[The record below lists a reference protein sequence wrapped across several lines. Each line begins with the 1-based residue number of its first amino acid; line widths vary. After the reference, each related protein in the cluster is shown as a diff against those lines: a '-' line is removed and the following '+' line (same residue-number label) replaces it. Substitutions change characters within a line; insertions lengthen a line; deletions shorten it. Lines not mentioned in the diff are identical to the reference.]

1 MPVPALDAARPLR
14 VNKERL
20 PFQTD
25 GGVGTRA
32 NLGLI
37 VLRTDQTVEDEF
49 RYLLP
54 DTGGIALY
62 ETRIHNDVVIT
73 PETLR
78 ATADGIPG
86 GVALFPDVPFS
97 VIGFACTSASLT
109 VGEDEVTRRVQAGLP
124 GVAVTNPVTAVRAA
138 LAALGAERIALLTPY
153 LPGINQSLRAALM
166 ARGMDIPVMA
176 SFNESDDNTVARIS
190 PQSLEEAILD
200 IGASQDCD
208 AVFVSCT
215 SLRLARR
222 AAQIEAKLGKPV
234 TSSNHALV
242 WHMLRLAGIAD
253 VIPGAGTLFTRGL

>member
-1 MPVPALDAARPLR
+1 MSVPALDDARPLR

-54 DTGGIALY
+54 DTGGIGLY

-78 ATADGIPG
+78 ATADCIPG
-86 GVALFPDVPFS
+86 GVALFPDVAFN

-124 GVAVTNPVTAVRAA
+124 GVQVTNPVTAVRAA
-138 LAALGAERIALLTPY
+138 LTALGAKRIALLTPY
-153 LPGINQSLRAALM
+153 LPGINRSLRAALM

-176 SFNESDDNTVARIS
+176 SFNESDDNIVARIS
-190 PQSLEEAILD
+190 PAALEAAILD
-200 IGASQDCD
+200 VGASQDCD

-215 SLRLARR
+215 SLRVARIAERVER
-222 AAQIEAKLGKPV
+222 ALGKPV

-242 WHMLRLAGIAD
+242 WHMLRLAGISD
-253 VIPGAGTLFTRGL
+253 TVPGAGTLFTRGL